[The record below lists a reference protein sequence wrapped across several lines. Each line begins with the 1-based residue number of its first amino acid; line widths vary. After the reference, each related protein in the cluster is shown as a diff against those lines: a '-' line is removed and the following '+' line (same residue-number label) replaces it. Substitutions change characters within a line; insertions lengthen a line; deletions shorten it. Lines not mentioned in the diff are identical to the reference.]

1 MSKRAQIPQTRD
13 SAPPLHFTSAPFG
26 TVQRKCACGGS
37 GGSGRD
43 CPECQRKRMLQ
54 RRVAGGSKPATVPPI
69 VRDVLRSPGEPLD
82 SAARAFFEPRFG
94 HDFSRVRVHTD
105 NGAAQSAAAVNAKAY
120 TLGNQVAFGAGEY
133 SPSTERGRHLLA
145 HELAHVVQ
153 QSELNTAL
161 TDVQVGPTGDAA
173 EKEADR
179 FAEAVIR
186 SESHRAPPK
195 RFPAML
201 RRTVIVN
208 PPASTA
214 EILGYFNTIC
224 PGNFAVTGQNISEH
238 CSASTT
244 QGCECLCDVAHDPSR
259 TYTINVQPAA
269 VGTEPKTLHDGTN
282 ATVPSISVWPQTAPG
297 PNPTVTMVAASSPV
311 EFGSFAP
318 DGHAEWAEG
327 WRILEH
333 ELCGHARLGGGDGPI
348 GDRPNHDATIDTE
361 NAIAA
366 EHGRPARGHYNDLP
380 RQGESFFNPAGNR
393 SKVKFKLKD
402 GDHYEAP

>member
-1 MSKRAQIPQTRD
+1 VEGHGQDAHAT
-13 SAPPLHFTSAPFG
+13 APA
-26 TVQRKCACGGS
+26 
-37 GGSGRD
+37 
-43 CPECQRKRMLQ
+43 
-54 RRVAGGSKPATVPPI
+54 I
-69 VRDVLRSPGEPLD
+69 VYDVLRSPGQPLD
-82 SAARAFFEPRFG
+82 AATRAFFEPRFG
-94 HDFSRVRVHTD
+94 HDFSRVRVHAD
-105 NGAAQSAAAVNAKAY
+105 ARAAQSATAVNAHAY
-120 TLGNQVAFGAGEY
+120 TLGNQVAFGVGEY

-153 QSELNTAL
+153 QSESNTAV
-161 TDVQVGPTGDAA
+161 TNIHVGSAGDAA

-179 FAEAVIR
+179 FAEKVMGP
-186 SESHRAPPK
+186 ESHRAPTK

-214 EILGYFNTIC
+214 EVLGYFNTIC
-224 PGNFAVTGQNISEH
+224 PGNFAVAGQNISEH

-259 TYTINVQPAA
+259 TYTINVQTAA
-269 VGTEPKTLHDGTN
+269 VGTEVKTLHDGTN

-297 PNPTVTMVAASSPV
+297 PNPTVTMVAAGSPV

-348 GDRPNHDATIDTE
+348 GNRPNHNATIDTE

-366 EHGRPARGHYNDLP
+366 EHGRPARGHFTDR
-380 RQGESFFNPAGNR
+380 RQGESFFNPARNH
-393 SKVKFKLKD
+393 SKVKFKLQD
-402 GDHYEAP
+402 GDHFEAP